1 MTSAGLN
8 DSLTVGIL
16 LLLVFGAVSFYLYSR
31 MSQAER
37 RMGLLEN
44 LLMDLK
50 ISTEAA
56 LSGPEMLGPD
66 SVEPT
71 SSPAPLGMDDVDTVD
86 EEEYAALA
94 ATVTAAVSTTS
105 APSKSTEVPEALRT
119 IDANYE
125 SMTVKELASL
135 VKERGITG
143 AGQRK
148 RELIDALKRQGQ
160 APPTAVQPLE
170 IAEDELEGATVE
182 DGAEV
187 SS

>member
-1 MTSAGLN
+1 MTGSGLN

-71 SSPAPLGMDDVDTVD
+71 SSPAPLGMDDVDTVE

-94 ATVTAAVSTTS
+94 ATVNAVSTVP
-105 APSKSTEVPEALRT
+105 APSKAPEVPEAPRT
-119 IDANYE
+119 MDANYE

-160 APPTAVQPLE
+160 APPAAVQPLE

>member
-71 SSPAPLGMDDVDTVD
+71 SGPAPLGMDDVDAVD
-86 EEEYAALA
+86 EEDYAALA
-94 ATVTAAVSTTS
+94 ATVTAVPAVAAAAAAT
-105 APSKSTEVPEALRT
+105 APSSRT
-119 IDANYE
+119 MDANYE

-160 APPTAVQPLE
+160 APPAAVQPLE

>member
-31 MSQAER
+31 MSRAER

-71 SSPAPLGMDDVDTVD
+71 SGPAPLGMDDVDAVD
-86 EEEYAALA
+86 EEDYAALA
-94 ATVTAAVSTTS
+94 ATVTAVPAVAAAAAAT
-105 APSKSTEVPEALRT
+105 APSSRT
-119 IDANYE
+119 MDANYE

-160 APPTAVQPLE
+160 APPAAVQPLE